1 MKNMKKFVKDGR
13 KKRKMNRILYSIL
26 KKQKERQYIKYIE
39 KHQENI
45 KNAFE
50 EMVMCP
56 DMSFIPWEFYHV
68 DLYEQILK
76 HDNSKYKPEEFDAYR
91 KNFYPVNEE
100 EKELNKDDF
109 EKAWKH
115 HWESNRHH
123 WECRE
128 YDNCEDGKLS
138 RQQTLDCLENVLD
151 WMAMGYQ
158 FNDRPYQFYEKN
170 KDKIKLPQAE
180 KDFIEKV
187 IYEGIDKKY
196 IK

>member
-1 MKNMKKFVKDGR
+1 
-13 KKRKMNRILYSIL
+13 MNRLVYNLI
-26 KKQKERQYIKYIE
+26 KRHKEKEYIKYIE
-39 KHQENI
+39 KHKENI
-45 KNAFE
+45 ENAFI

-56 DMSFIPWEFYHV
+56 DMQFILWDFYHV

-76 HDNSKYKPEEFDAYR
+76 HDASKFGEEEFEAYR
-91 KNFYPVNEE
+91 KNFYPVDDE

-109 EKAWKH
+109 EKAWRH

-128 YDNCEDGKLS
+128 YDICENDKLS
-138 RQQTLDCLENVLD
+138 KQQTLDCLENVLD

-170 KDKIKLPQAE
+170 KDKIRLSKAE
-180 KDFIEKV
+180 RDFIEKV
-187 IYEGIDKKY
+187 IYEGIDKQY
-196 IK
+196 IKR